1 MTAKMEDRQVK
12 FEVKNTKDKKY
23 GSFSCLLQFPI
34 QHFGTLKKEIPAG
47 FCCNF
52 KS

>member
-1 MTAKMEDRQVK
+1 MTVKMEDRQAK

-23 GSFSCLLQFPI
+23 GSFCLLQFPV
-34 QHFGTLKKEIPAG
+34 QHFGTLKNEIPAG
-47 FCCNF
+47 FCSNF